1 MTEEEINNLSKSLDE
16 RTIRL
21 MERESEAADRME
33 EFDSQKEEL
42 TAAIEEL
49 VSKNTELTTRNAEL
63 DQLLYRT
70 SHDLRTPTTSLTGI
84 LQLIDKEKV
93 PAELSPYINHIKSLN
108 SLMGRVLDALN
119 MMRKAALDEIVLE
132 NVDLATITHQTLDE
146 LKVLPK
152 FSWVDIET
160 LFQGDCRIKSDKGM
174 MRILVMALVSNAIT
188 FRNVPTGKVKIS
200 WTQLADEIQLEV
212 EDDGE
217 GISEKYAS
225 KIFNM
230 FYRGSANSIGT
241 GMGLYSLK
249 RIVDR
254 LHGKIEW
261 SSLSGLTIFRI
272 VLPL

>member
-1 MTEEEINNLSKSLDE
+1 MSKSLDE

-21 MERESEAADRME
+21 MERESELADRIE
-33 EFDSQKEEL
+33 EIESQKEEL

-49 VSKNTELTTRNAEL
+49 VSKNKELTERNAEL

-70 SHDLRTPTTSLTGI
+70 SHDLRTPTASLSGI
-84 LQLIDKEKV
+84 LQLIDKENV
-93 PAELSPYINHIKSLN
+93 PAQLAPYIKHIKSLN

-132 NVDLATITHQTLDE
+132 HIDLTDITNQTLIE
-146 LKVLPK
+146 LKALPK
-152 FSWVDIET
+152 FSWVEIET
-160 LFQGDCRIKSDKGM
+160 SFQGDCRIKSDKGM

-188 FRNVPTGKVKIS
+188 FRNAPHGKVKIS
-200 WTQLADEIQLEV
+200 WTQLTDEIQLAV

-217 GISEKYAS
+217 GINQKYAS

-254 LHGKIEW
+254 LQGKIEW
-261 SSLSGLTIFRI
+261 SSQSDLTILKI
-272 VLPL
+272 TLPEM